1 MPRTAKPVHQLS
13 NGKWEVRYRDPDGKQ
28 KKERFDTS
36 RDANAFH
43 DKVRT
48 QVRDNTYI
56 DPAAGKVTF
65 GQFAREWAETR
76 DWKDTSRQGWPSI
89 YKRLE
94 PHLGSRPLFTI
105 DRLCLEA
112 VQQKLGHRYARSTV
126 TLTMSVAK
134 SIMRAAYVNGRL
146 PTDPTLGL
154 KEPKLR
160 AGEPDGVVRPEDVPT
175 RSEALAILR
184 GTPDRFRAG
193 VALGI
198 SGLRIG
204 EVLAVSADRL
214 DLEQRHLVV
223 DRQVQRIG
231 NEQTF
236 TTPKAEKVRTITL
249 PGVAIFE
256 LRRHL
261 RDHQG
266 AGVLFRGE
274 RGSYPMRRDQFY
286 DSAWKPALK
295 AAGLDDERFVFH
307 SLRHFSASSMLAGGA
322 SSPQVAGHLGDT
334 VETVQRVYAHW
345 LRDDRDVPAEVLDRL
360 LESATDASVAAER

>member
-1 MPRTAKPVHQLS
+1 MPRTAKPVHQLP
-13 NGKWEVRYRDPDGKQ
+13 NGKWEVRYRDPAGTQ
-28 KKERFDTS
+28 RKERFDSS

-65 GQFAREWAETR
+65 GQFAQEWAKTR
-76 DWKDTSRQGWPSI
+76 DWKDTSRQGWASI
-89 YKRLE
+89 SKRLD

-112 VQQKLGHRYARSTV
+112 VQQQLGRRYARSTV
-126 TLTMSVAK
+126 TLTMSLTK
-134 SIMRAAYVNGRL
+134 SIMRAAYVNGRI

-160 AGEPDGVVRPEDVPT
+160 AGEPDGRVRPEDVPT
-175 RSEALAILR
+175 RSEALTILQ
-184 GTPDRFRAG
+184 GTPERFRAG

-204 EVLAVSADRL
+204 EVLAVSTDRL
-214 DLEQRHLVV
+214 DLGHRHLTI
-223 DRQVQRIG
+223 DRQIQRIG

-249 PGVAIFE
+249 PGVAMFE

-261 RDHQG
+261 RDHQAG
-266 AGVLFRGE
+266 GVLFRGE

-286 DSAWKPALK
+286 GSAWKPALK
-295 AAGLDDERFVFH
+295 AAQLDEDRFVFH
-307 SLRHFSASSMLAGGA
+307 SLRHFAASSMLAEGA
-322 SSPQVAGHLGDT
+322 PITAVAGHLGDT

-345 LRDDRDVPAEVLDRL
+345 LRDDRDVPADVLDRL
-360 LESATDASVAAER
+360 LEPPTDAVAAER